1 VTLRVCK
8 DVPSLRSS
16 RRFSVIRRGF
26 NALLTKSSFRLV
38 RFSVMGNHLHL
49 IVEAD
54 DSVALSRGMQGL
66 CTRLAKALN
75 KLLARGGTLFDDH
88 YHSHLLLTPTEVA
101 RALAYVRTNAQ
112 KHFGLAGADYY
123 SSAHVEWRELL
134 AVPVSWL
141 LDKGWRLAKSKLE

>member
-1 VTLRVCK
+1 LRVRS

-16 RRFSVIRRGF
+16 RRFAVIRRGF
-26 NALLTKSSFRLV
+26 KALLGRETFRLV
-38 RFSVMGNHLHL
+38 EFSVLGDHLHL

-75 KLLARGGTLFDDH
+75 KFLERRGTLFDDH
-88 YHSHLLLTPTEVA
+88 YHLHLLRTPREVA
-101 RALAYVRTNAQ
+101 NALAYVRNNAR
-112 KHFGLAGADYY
+112 KHFGDVGVDYY
-123 SSAHVEWRELL
+123 SSGHLGWAELL

-141 LDKGWRLAKSKLE
+141 LATGWRLARVPLS